1 MKDIRSFILEKK
13 AVNFGSAK
21 SNYGQ
26 CVILAGGPGS
36 GKGFIKDNK
45 ILGTFKS
52 VDVDEMKKMY
62 IKLQKA
68 GKIDDKYNYD
78 LSKSKDTEMLHLKVK
93 DRGWK
98 GKQRKY
104 FWDQRNTDTKNL
116 PNILWDM
123 VSDDPED
130 VLEVI
135 KYAKPC
141 GYNITLVWVC
151 CNVETAKQGNQHRE
165 RRVPEEILEKGHKG
179 AYKCITEILS
189 NKYPIITEGIDMAW
203 IAFSAGY
210 KRMLSDKFKKDEV
223 LKVKKDEE
231 GKFIFD
237 KEFVDDFLK
246 EQMPLDPDWD
256 DKQETE
262 KIRKSK
268 LISKKLN
275 ESFEQ

>member
-13 AVNFGSAK
+13 SINFGNAK

-36 GKGFIKDNK
+36 GKGFIKDTK

-52 VDVDEMKKMY
+52 IDVDEMKKMY

-78 LSKSKDTEMLHLKVK
+78 LRNAEDTFKLHAVVKSH
-93 DRGWK
+93 GWK

-104 FWDQRNTDTKNL
+104 FWDQRNTDTKIL

-123 VSDDPED
+123 TCDDPEN
-130 VLEVI
+130 VLEII
-135 KYAKPC
+135 KYAKPA
-141 GYNITLVWVC
+141 GYNVTLVWVC
-151 CNVETAKQGNQHRE
+151 CNIETAKQGNQHRE
-165 RRVPEEILEKGHKG
+165 RRIPDDKLVEKHKDVYKSLTSILE
-179 AYKCITEILS
+179 
-189 NKYPIITEGIDMAW
+189 NKYPIITEGIDNMW
-203 IAFSAGY
+203 IALSAGY

-223 LKVKKDEE
+223 LKVRKDDE

-237 KEFVDDFLK
+237 KGYVDEFMK
-246 EQMPLDPDWD
+246 EQMPLDPDWEE
-256 DKQETE
+256 KQEKE
-262 KIRKSK
+262 KERKSK
-268 LISKKLN
+268 LINKKLN

>member
-1 MKDIRSFILEKK
+1 MKDIISFILEKK

-45 ILGTFKS
+45 ILGSFKS
-52 VDVDEMKKMY
+52 IDVDEMKKMY

-78 LSKSKDTEMLHLKVK
+78 LSKADDTFKLHAVVK
-93 DRGWK
+93 KHGWK
-98 GKQRKY
+98 NKQRKY

-123 VSDDPED
+123 TCDDPEA
-130 VLEVI
+130 VLEII
-135 KYAKPC
+135 KYAKPA

-151 CNVETAKQGNQHRE
+151 CNIETAKQGNQHRD
-165 RRVPEEILEKGHKG
+165 RRIPEDKLVEKHKDV
-179 AYKCITEILS
+179 YKCITDILS
-189 NKYPIITEGIDMAW
+189 NKYPIITEGIDNMW

-210 KRMLSDKFKKDEV
+210 KRMLTDKFKKDEV
-223 LKVKKDEE
+223 LKIKKNDE
-231 GKFIFD
+231 GQFIFD

-256 DKQETE
+256 DKQEAE